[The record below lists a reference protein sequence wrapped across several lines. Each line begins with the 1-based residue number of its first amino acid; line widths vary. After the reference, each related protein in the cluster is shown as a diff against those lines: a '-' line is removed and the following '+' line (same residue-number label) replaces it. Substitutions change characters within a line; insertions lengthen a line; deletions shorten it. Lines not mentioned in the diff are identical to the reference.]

1 MRAKTITP
9 LSSQEPALSVS
20 FIKPA
25 TRQNQ
30 TQTDDDNIHG
40 DCKRNVDRLNQEMG
54 ELRRTLD
61 EKRDMIARLQE
72 QHSHIDDLKSNELV
86 ILQQRIENSNH
97 TIEMQKNEIMNLKNR
112 LSKYIQLVSLLFRLK
127 AILYYSNS

>member
-40 DCKRNVDRLNQEMG
+40 DCKRSVDRLNQEMG